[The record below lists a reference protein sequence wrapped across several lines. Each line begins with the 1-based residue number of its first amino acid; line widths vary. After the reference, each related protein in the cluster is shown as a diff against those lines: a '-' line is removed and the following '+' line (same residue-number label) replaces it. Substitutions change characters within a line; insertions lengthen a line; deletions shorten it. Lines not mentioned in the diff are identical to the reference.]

1 MAVNPLKLL
10 IAIPALDEE
19 ESIASIIERTLAARS
34 RILAETAVTDVE
46 VTVVSDGSRDRT
58 VERAQAYRNQI
69 RLIVFEKNRGYG
81 AAIKEAWRQ
90 SDAELLAF
98 LDADGTCDPAFFADL
113 CKLIERERADVVLG
127 CRLTRGSRMP
137 FVRRVGNVLFALLLS
152 FFSSKRVRDTASG
165 MRVVRRS
172 SLPRL
177 YPLPDG
183 MHFTPAMSARAILSP
198 DLRIREQEMPYE
210 ERAGE
215 SKLRVLR
222 DGLRFLRVIVEAALL
237 YRPSRPL
244 GFLGGLLVLTAV
256 LLILPPAVYYLR
268 NRHVLEWMIYR
279 FVVAD
284 LATTSGTLLLLAS
297 YLARRVVQMVL
308 QLPEEDFLFHRLVGR
323 FLHGPWLW
331 IVVTTFLLFATVL
344 VLPSFLELVRTGG
357 TYEHWSR
364 FIAASVL
371 VGVSLTMLVARVLDY
386 TLDLLAARL
395 AFLREEPEGLT
406 PAGREVACRWSSYWS
421 ACVDRALLNQRDR
434 SRSRWGA
441 STP

>member
-1 MAVNPLKLL
+1 MASSGRELLERLKLL
-10 IAIPALDEE
+10 IVIPALNEE
-19 ESIASIIERTLAARS
+19 ESIGAIIERTLAARP
-34 RILAETAVTDVE
+34 RILAETPVTEVE
-46 VTVVSDGSRDRT
+46 LTVVSDGSTDRT
-58 VERAQAYRNQI
+58 VERAGAYRHQI
-69 RLIVFEKNRGYG
+69 QLIVFERNRGYG

-98 LDADGTCDPAFFADL
+98 LDADGTCDPAFFVEL
-113 CKLIERERADVVLG
+113 CQLIERERADVVLG
-127 CRLTRGSRMP
+127 CRLTRRSRMP
-137 FVRRVGNVLFALLLS
+137 LVRRVGNVLFALLLS

-177 YPLPDG
+177 SPLPDG

-198 DLRIREQEMPYE
+198 DLRILEQEMPYE

-244 GFLGGLLVLTAV
+244 GFLGAVFLLTAFV
-256 LLILPPAVYYLR
+256 LMLPPALYYFR

-284 LATTSGTLLLLAS
+284 LLTNSGTLLLAAS
-297 YLARRVVQMVL
+297 YLLRRVVQLVL
-308 QLPEEDFLFHRLVGR
+308 QLPTEDFVFHRLAGR
-323 FLHGPWLW
+323 FLRGVWLW
-331 IVVTTFLLFATVL
+331 IVVVSFVLAASLL

-371 VGVSLTMLVARVLDY
+371 VGVSLTLLVARALDF
-386 TLDLLAARL
+386 TLDLLSARL
-395 AFLREEPEGLT
+395 AYLREEPIEVVQPAPSVAYSRLMDARRSTELT
-406 PAGREVACRWSSYWS
+406 AAS
-421 ACVDRALLNQRDR
+421 AP
-434 SRSRWGA
+434 G
-441 STP
+441 P

>member
-1 MAVNPLKLL
+1 VAVNPLKLL

-69 RLIVFEKNRGYG
+69 HLIVFEKNRGYG

-406 PAGREVACRWSSYWS
+406 PAGREVA
-421 ACVDRALLNQRDR
+421 
-434 SRSRWGA
+434 
-441 STP
+441 